1 MSRWGRLGLAVT
13 ASLLGGLG
21 LARGEPPVAAVGAEL
36 KVLAS
41 HGLPLPELSGLAR
54 VPGAGLDL
62 RAIGDARHA
71 LARFRLDETGGEPL
85 IEVTDLGPRL
95 GVSKGQA
102 SQWEAIASDG
112 LGNLYILG
120 ETSGELVG
128 LDPDLNPRARF
139 PLDVSS
145 DAELKALWD
154 AEPNS
159 RGEGL
164 LLLRDGHVLLL
175 KEKKPALLIEFGPPG
190 ATPRGY
196 DPNRFLGP
204 GEGFRLPPG
213 NLVAL
218 KSWAFAKGLK
228 ALAKDASEL
237 ALGPDGRLYLLSQD
251 SGTLVRLE
259 ASLAPEENKVRET
272 AHWRLP
278 RELDKAEGL
287 VLDDTLHPWV
297 AIDSK
302 GKRDRPN
309 LFRLS
314 PLGPDQGH

>member
-1 MSRWGRLGLAVT
+1 MSRWGQLGLAVT
-13 ASLLGGLG
+13 AYLLGGLG

-71 LARFRLDETGGEPL
+71 LARFRLDEAGGAPL
-85 IEVTDLGPRL
+85 IEVVDLGPRL
-95 GVSKGQA
+95 GAPRGQD

-120 ETSGELVG
+120 ETSGELIG

-139 PLDVSS
+139 LLDVSP
-145 DAELKALWD
+145 DPELKALWD

-190 ATPRGY
+190 AAPKGY
-196 DPNRFLGP
+196 GQARFLGP
-204 GEGFRLPPG
+204 GEGFRPPAG
-213 NLVAL
+213 NLVVL
-218 KSWAFAKGLK
+218 KSWEFSKSLK

-251 SGTLVRLE
+251 SATLARLE
-259 ASLAPEENKVRET
+259 ARLGPDENKVRET

-278 RELDKAEGL
+278 RNLDKAEGL
-287 VLDDTLHPWV
+287 VIDDALHPWV

-302 GKRDRPN
+302 DKGDRPN
-309 LFRLS
+309 LFRLG